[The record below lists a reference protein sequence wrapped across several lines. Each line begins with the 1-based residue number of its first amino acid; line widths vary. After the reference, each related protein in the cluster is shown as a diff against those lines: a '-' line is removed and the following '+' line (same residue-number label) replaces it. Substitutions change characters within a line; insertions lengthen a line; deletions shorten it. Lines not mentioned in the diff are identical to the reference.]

1 MTQKSWDKAVEMAHA
16 LNAKIE
22 TDPQRKGA
30 IIREFY
36 IEKTQSGDTE
46 EAHMALL
53 LKSIAGTDSNMKVPR
68 WFAKAG
74 FVSAAVTVLFL
85 MALVVASVFG
95 HEIPRESRS
104 LVSLIFAL
112 GAALAVTFLGGN
124 VAASGKI
131 PAIEEHPITF
141 SATGGVATLIIL
153 LTLMH
158 YYYR

>member
-1 MTQKSWDKAVEMAHA
+1 MTQKSWDKAVQMAHD
-16 LNAKIE
+16 LMAKIE
-22 TDPQRKGA
+22 SDPQRKGST
-30 IIREFY
+30 IREFY
-36 IEKTQSGDTE
+36 IEKAQSGDAE

-53 LKSIAGTDSNMKVPR
+53 LKSIAGGDPNMKVPR

-74 FVSAAVTVLFL
+74 FISAAVTVLFL
-85 MALVVASVFG
+85 MALVVASVLG
-95 HEIPRESRS
+95 HQVPKESRS

-131 PAIEEHPITF
+131 PIAEEYPISF

-153 LTLMH
+153 LALMH
-158 YYYR
+158 YYYG

>member
-1 MTQKSWDKAVEMAHA
+1 MTKKSWDKAVEMAHD

-22 TDPQRKGA
+22 TDPQRKGT

-36 IEKTQSGDTE
+36 IEKAQTGDTE

-53 LKSIAGTDSNMKVPR
+53 LKSIADSDSNMKVPR
-68 WFAKAG
+68 WFTKAG
-74 FVSAAVTVLFL
+74 FISAAVTVLFL
-85 MALVVASVFG
+85 MGLVFASVFG
-95 HEIPRESRS
+95 YQVPKESHF
-104 LVSLIFAL
+104 LVSLVFSL

-131 PAIEEHPITF
+131 PIFEEHPITF

-158 YYYR
+158 YYYN